1 MSNLIRPVYIY
12 RLFRSQNDA
21 LRAEIEAQSAA
32 HKAQINAAEARAH
45 EFWLNSKQ
53 NERRFEEVRS
63 EASALRRK
71 LTTLASNNSTG
82 AIENNVHSRKCMATV
97 TTMNE

>member
-1 MSNLIRPVYIY
+1 MHLSTKC
-12 RLFRSQNDA
+12 RSQNDA

-45 EFWLNSKQ
+45 EFWLTSKQ
-53 NERRFEEVRS
+53 TERRFEEVRT

-71 LTTLASNNSTG
+71 LTTIAANSSTG
-82 AIENNVHSRKCMATV
+82 AVENNIHSRKMH
-97 TTMNE
+97 